1 MKIFREPYAVM
12 RREGRMAVNG
22 SMRPRDLLITRYD
35 LRDANHAAFDLK
47 YIYPIDGIPM
57 LPG

>member
-1 MKIFREPYAVM
+1 M